1 MNIIRLGF
9 GIIALAMSSWVLG
22 DEFLG
27 SVPPTESHYESS
39 HAGWFLVNA
48 TLFNAPCNLEVGK
61 MLKLTHCGAGF
72 AFSENKHGGKTP
84 AVLQVVD
91 TLTGEKIV
99 RYSVTLADGNNPV
112 PLPSVVDKVHSL
124 RLEVSYE

>member
-1 MNIIRLGF
+1 
-9 GIIALAMSSWVLG
+9 
-22 DEFLG
+22 
-27 SVPPTESHYESS
+27 
-39 HAGWFLVNA
+39 
-48 TLFNAPCNLEVGK
+48 

-72 AFSENKHGGKTP
+72 AFSENKHGVKTP

-91 TLTGEKIV
+91 TLTGEKIG
-99 RYSVTLADGNNPV
+99 RYSVALADGNNPV